1 MKEKVGQKNEVNR
14 AVKHQAIKQ
23 KEQTSKKG
31 EERREYSSEQEMPSI
46 CCYGRTKKKMS
57 WN

>member
-1 MKEKVGQKNEVNR
+1 MKEKEEKRSERESRTKNEVNR

-31 EERREYSSEQEMPSI
+31 E
-46 CCYGRTKKKMS
+46 GKKGIQQ
-57 WN
+57 